1 MPHARPEGGFDSG
14 SQHLDQSPR
23 PSCNHPQQGVSA
35 RSSGRNDYRIT
46 RPKVERKFA
55 HLMRRKHGLRRV
67 RVRGLLRVGN
77 DFSLLAGG
85 ENLA

>member
-1 MPHARPEGGFDSG
+1 
-14 SQHLDQSPR
+14 
-23 PSCNHPQQGVSA
+23 
-35 RSSGRNDYRIT
+35 
-46 RPKVERKFA
+46 
-55 HLMRRKHGLRRV
+55 MRRKHGLRRV